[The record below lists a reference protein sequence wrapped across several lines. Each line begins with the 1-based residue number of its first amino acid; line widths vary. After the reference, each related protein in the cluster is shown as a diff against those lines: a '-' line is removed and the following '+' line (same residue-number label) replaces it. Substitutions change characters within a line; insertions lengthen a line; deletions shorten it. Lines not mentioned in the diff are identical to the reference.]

1 MDSLEEAEGEPAEE
15 EADGGDEASDVGD
28 EGEREEV
35 FPRQLK
41 VQYNT
46 IGSFQLSYIIV

>member
-28 EGEREEV
+28 EGEREEM

-46 IGSFQLSYIIV
+46 IKSVHFNFHT